1 MTKGG
6 YSDPQSLMLKLTR
19 VCRNPAEY
27 AALEDLYSPIIHRVN
42 QAVRARAVAQD
53 GKIAAVPE
61 ILKKYAEPP
70 EMLIKQAR
78 PQIDTLKKVASLKK
92 GMILDCAMME
102 KTHTDT
108 SAVPPKA
115 QSKYKRGAAK
125 PASGRAVEAPIDPLE
140 MLRAGEDEVARL
152 KQGKPK
158 IDKDNS
164 IPKFKQL
171 IQRLEEVDDDR
182 GIEEATKAMGD
193 VVRSLI
199 KESMGDKNYDRAT
212 ENVGVLREACIGL
225 EVPDLYNK
233 FLRDL
238 KKETLADELGAG
250 RKEMWGKLRLTGK
263 LGLITKSESEVS
275 NITEDEAKQVR
286 KSSFRNTCLCQK
298 ANVLC
303 FSAVVDEEVGRRQ
316 ITRPAESKTI

>member
-1 MTKGG
+1 M
-6 YSDPQSLMLKLTR
+6 
-19 VCRNPAEY
+19 
-27 AALEDLYSPIIHRVN
+27 
-42 QAVRARAVAQD
+42 AQD
-53 GKIAAVPE
+53 GQIAAVPE
-61 ILKKYAEPP
+61 ILKKYSEPP

-92 GMILDCAMME
+92 GMILNCAMVE
-102 KTHTDT
+102 ETHTNT
-108 SAVPPKA
+108 SSVPPKA

-125 PASGRAVEAPIDPLE
+125 PESGRAVEAIDPLE
-140 MLRAGEDEVARL
+140 MLRAGEEEVARL

-158 IDKDNS
+158 IDMDNS

-171 IQRLEEVDDDR
+171 IQRLEEVDDDK

-212 ENVGVLREACIGL
+212 ENVGVMREACIGL

-238 KKETLADELGAG
+238 KKEILADELGAG

-286 KSSFRNTCLCQK
+286 ASSFPSTCLCQK

-303 FSAVVDEEVGRRQ
+303 FSAVVDEEIGHRQ
-316 ITRPAESKTI
+316 MIRPAESKAI